1 MINLFKQVKLK
12 LIYAL
17 LVVTLPVLLA
27 LSTLAAAQET
37 SGNFQGGSVR
47 IGYDSRTC
55 DGTLAGSIRYN
66 SATNTIQVCDG
77 ASWQTWGG

>member
-1 MINLFKQVKLK
+1 MDDLYKQVKTK
-12 LIYAL
+12 SVGAL
-17 LVVTLPVLLA
+17 FVTASLMILT

-55 DGTLAGSIRYN
+55 DSTLAGSIRYN